1 MKCAATPKGHG
12 LLWILS
18 WIDRRTSSPKNHP
31 HPERFLAHLAN
42 ADELLRTSRCRHRSR
57 SRASTRRATRASL
70 HSRTVTDHGLRTM
83 MTSSRNN
90 SLGFDHVTMSLID
103 NDCYVISWTRE
114 RERDRDKQSQS
125 CVQFLLRAKV
135 ILVIKSGDAYFRPIE
150 FSGAENISSNAQY
163 TFRYE
168 LSTKRP
174 FHPLLKAFEQ
184 RLVSDLRLSGIAK
197 SSCRGDHTLLQN
209 KLYHL
214 SAMTIFLGVRLQ
226 QQLLTN
232 C

>member
-1 MKCAATPKGHG
+1 MKCAATPKG

-31 HPERFLAHLAN
+31 HPERFLAHFAN
-42 ADELLRTSRCRHRSR
+42 ADELLRTSCCRHRSR

-83 MTSSRNN
+83 MTSSRN
-90 SLGFDHVTMSLID
+90 SALGFDHVTMSLID
-103 NDCYVISWTRE
+103 NDYYVWYHELERE
-114 RERDRDKQSQS
+114 RETETNQSQS
-125 CVQFLLRAKV
+125 CVLFLLRAKV

-184 RLVSDLRLSGIAK
+184 GLVSGHRLSGIAK
-197 SSCRGDHTLLQN
+197 SSCRGDHTLLLN